1 MSASLVGIIITALIG
16 VILVSSIFFGA
27 KRGLKKTLFR
37 FIWLIITFIAVY
49 FTTPILSNWLNGFD
63 ISSFNLDVYGPVNKL
78 SDIGANLV
86 NELAKTN
93 EAFANSAA
101 LKSFAEN
108 LPTMI
113 LNVFLFVIAFWL
125 LKALLYPIWA
135 LIASRLF
142 DKQEREQKKFKKQ
155 QAKLRKQNNGVQPP
169 QDENMPILLQVKKKK
184 TPWGGAVI
192 GLFIGLLLCAV
203 TFSPVVGLNT
213 LYQNAYANMLTE
225 KDGKQV
231 SLIESSIE
239 DEEVL
244 SYLSCYEDSIGS
256 KILTYTGMG
265 FLSNA
270 MFSGLATVEVEK
282 EKVYLSDEIDVAI
295 KVYNR
300 YDSIKT
306 FNIDNLTQESLDRV
320 LNAAKGVFDDIR
332 HSKLIYLLGDD
343 ILPYLLDDLISAED
357 FKLIDGGE
365 FDDIVI
371 SALKTYIVENEKFK
385 LANYEPEIE
394 SIVDIA
400 LALNNSNLIIPFVEG
415 EIETFED
422 FVYHVAANVK
432 TGYLPE
438 NIVDNLYKVSMFKNE
453 YPGLVDKGIKA
464 LYETLGITYSNQ
476 VLSNSNLQADL
487 KTILGNAIDFIKLY
501 AESDN
506 FDFGDKTE
514 KVAVSLGGIL
524 DVLKQ
529 DILGEANY
537 QSLINYAVDNI
548 NEATSSFADFSE
560 ITPNLHD
567 VELWGVVIG
576 PDGKKKTGE
585 LYNLIYTYEYV
596 IKLIN
601 DGVTFDKVL
610 EDDYDLILNI
620 GKALDSAMAKGS
632 IIPNPSKSKIITDK
646 TLRRALEII
655 LDKIDTTNFE
665 EVLNVEVAEGLTLK
679 NAILNNIYNPAS
691 ETDNTITASAITDW
705 KQELNYNLNVFR
717 KAYAIVVDNFNLEE
731 LSKQNNTQLSD
742 LGLAIDEAIDNTQ
755 LLLNNQVIRSIAA
768 YYLDK
773 VEFGEDVDEILNIE
787 FTDDVSKETI
797 SVYNKVLNNIYDKDH
812 PLLSENISWQNEF
825 SKIKNVINAKFDT
838 SDLVALGSI
847 LDGVSNSKVLSQ
859 TVINEVVKKYIDD
872 EVVSLPIG
880 LSKGIETMK
889 NNLTNVVS
897 YEDEFRY
904 ITQLI
909 DVINAPYDTDKQ
921 KFAAMGSKFNEIC
934 DIQQSIGENSK
945 LISKTVI
952 NQFIEHYFDTYMDK
966 NLDANADAKLIA
978 LVDEIKTNLPYVR
991 DYQTELTHILDL
1003 VDCVDGTIPD
1013 KNGDSANDLKDIG
1026 RVLDAITN
1034 NSNIITTEIVRDI
1047 VNYYIDKE
1055 TTTLNASL
1063 ITIIDKI
1070 KANIS
1075 DININLNQKY
1085 EIEFG
1090 FLQDLTTHLSEETI
1104 NMAELG
1110 ATFDLICNASG
1121 NQEAVSSVIISRAI
1135 LNEMLCYYFDDYVKT
1150 KLSATDD
1157 AALIE
1162 IINDIKTNVDN
1173 IESYQTEFT
1182 HLDNLFTVIN
1192 NENISEI
1199 GTALDLIKDNS
1210 ELITNQNLNDI
1221 VIYFFDEEAKD
1232 YADDEDYGEIISLI
1246 KAKVESCKDAEG
1258 AVYNSVFTEL
1268 DKILLYIVDFE
1279 AVTNAENFTNPEGI
1293 GTKLDE
1299 LEDMSYACDATI
1311 TKVCAQVIIDKIS
1324 ETEILKTAVDAVL
1337 THAMFDFAN
1346 YNTTAYA
1353 GEHLVGVDYYKDL
1366 MTAINTAIDSLI

>member
-37 FIWLIITFIAVY
+37 FVWLIITFIAVY
-49 FTTPILSNWLNGFD
+49 FTTPLLSNWLNSFD

-78 SDIGANLV
+78 SDIGANIV

-93 EAFANSAA
+93 EAFADSAA

-108 LPTMI
+108 LPTMV

-184 TPWGGAVI
+184 TRWGGAVI
-192 GLFIGLLLCAV
+192 GLFIGLLLCAA
-203 TFSPVVGLNT
+203 TFSPIVGLNA
-213 LYQNAYANMLTE
+213 LYQNAYASMLTE
-225 KDGKQV
+225 KDGEQV

-244 SYLSCYEDSIGS
+244 NYLSCYEDSIGS

-270 MFSGLATVEVEK
+270 MFSGLATVEVEN
-282 EKVYLSDEIDVAI
+282 EKVYLSDEIDMAI

-306 FNIDNLTQESLDRV
+306 FNTDNLTQESLNKV
-320 LNAAKGVFDDIR
+320 LNAAKGLFDDIR
-332 HSKLIYLLGDD
+332 NSKLIYLLGDD
-343 ILPYLLDDLISAED
+343 LLPYLLDDLISAED

-365 FDDIVI
+365 FDDILI
-371 SALKTYIVENEKFK
+371 SALKTYVVENEKFK

-394 SIVDIA
+394 SVVDIA
-400 LALNNSNLIIPFVEG
+400 LALNNSNLIIPFIEG
-415 EIETFED
+415 EIETFDD

-438 NIVDNLYKVSMFKNE
+438 NIVDNLYNVSMLKKE

-464 LYETLGITYSNQ
+464 LYETLGITYSKQ
-476 VLSNSNLQADL
+476 VLSNSNLQEDL
-487 KTILGNAIDFIKLY
+487 KTILGNTIDFIKLY

-506 FDFGDKTE
+506 FDFGDKTAKATE
-514 KVAVSLGGIL
+514 YLGQVL
-524 DVLKQ
+524 DVLKT
-529 DILGEANY
+529 DILGESNY
-537 QSLINYAVDNI
+537 QSLITFAVDNI

-560 ITPNLHD
+560 ITANLHN
-567 VELWGVVIG
+567 VEQWSNLKNSNGQIV
-576 PDGKKKTGE
+576 KYGE
-585 LYNLIYTYEYV
+585 LYVLTNLYKHT

-601 DGVTFDKVL
+601 DGVTFDKIL
-610 EDDYDLILNI
+610 EEDYSLLANI
-620 GKALDSAMAKGS
+620 GEGINSALAIKSQNKTNA
-632 IIPNPSKSKIITDK
+632 SKIITNK
-646 TLRRALEII
+646 TLRRALEIV

-691 ETDNTITASAITDW
+691 ETDNTISSSVITDW
-705 KQELNYNLNVFR
+705 KQELNYNLKVFR

-731 LSKQNNTQLSD
+731 LSRQNNTQLSD

-768 YYLDK
+768 YYLDQ

-825 SKIKNVINAKFDT
+825 SKIKNVINATFDT
-838 SDLVALGSI
+838 TDLVALGRI
-847 LDGVSNSKVLSQ
+847 LDGVANSRVLSQ

-872 EVVSLPIG
+872 EVVSLPLG

-889 NNLTNVVS
+889 KNLTNVVS

-909 DVINAPYDTDKQ
+909 DVITATYDTDKQ
-921 KFAAMGSKFNEIC
+921 KFAAMGAKFNEIC

-945 LISKTVI
+945 LITKTVI
-952 NQFIEHYFDTYMDK
+952 NQFIEHYFDTYMDE
-966 NLDANADAKLIA
+966 NLDTNADAKLIA

-1055 TTTLNASL
+1055 TTTLDANL

-1075 DININLNQKY
+1075 DVNINLNQKY

-1104 NMAELG
+1104 DMAELG

-1135 LNEMLCYYFDDYVKT
+1135 LNEMLCYYFDDYVTT
-1150 KLSATDD
+1150 KLSSTDD

-1182 HLDNLFTVIN
+1182 HLDNLFAIIN
-1192 NENISEI
+1192 NESITEI

-1221 VIYFFDEEAKD
+1221 VIYFFDEEAKE
-1232 YADDEDYGEIISLI
+1232 YADDEDYGDIIALM

-1279 AVTNAENFTNPEGI
+1279 AVTNAENFTNPESI

-1311 TKVCAQVIIDKIS
+1311 TKACAQIIINKIS
-1324 ETEILKTAVDAVL
+1324 ATEILKTAVDAVL

-1346 YNTTAYA
+1346 YNTAAYA
-1353 GEHLVGVDYYKDL
+1353 GEHPVGENYYKDL
-1366 MTAINTAIDSLI
+1366 MTAINTAIESLI